1 MSNMGNN
8 MEHNTAKKRRA
19 IELGKDLLILLLCCS
34 ALLLAIRG
42 QLFSSAPR
50 LFGGQ
55 DSRQTGTAEPA
66 VGVQADAACPL
77 RLAVNLTG
85 ANGETARL
93 GLQDDAACQAL
104 FQQLAAPLAEALSAA
119 DAPEQISRQQWEQAL
134 SAAPGVV
141 LDFQSPM
148 PLPVLVHWLAGED
161 AGLTAQT
168 RRLALYVQGDGLA
181 LCWRDE
187 SSGDYFRARAQGVN
201 TRALTD
207 ALSGLAPNGAQ
218 FAFENP
224 DYDRLDPDTLIL
236 PQTTSMPVYSVSD
249 PMGDGRDSLETLMG
263 YLNISADASNFY
275 SAGSEQVA
283 RSESDSLRLS
293 QSGFAIYEAGEA
305 RSGRFP
311 VPVRGDQTTLADW
324 VEACRRL
331 AAATAGLQCGQARLY
346 LSGITQGEDSLEVCF
361 DYSLSGAPVQLS
373 SGHAA
378 RFWVSQG
385 QIVKFELSFRSY
397 AKQESTAALLP
408 PRQAAAALAAEH
420 PGHELLLVYGDTG
433 SDAVSADWA
442 AAGITAQKEG

>member
-1 MSNMGNN
+1 MN
-8 MEHNTAKKRRA
+8 NTAKKRLA
-19 IELGKDLLILLLCCS
+19 IELGKDLLILLLCCT
-34 ALLLAIRG
+34 AVLLAMRG

-55 DSRQTGTAEPA
+55 DTRQTGTVEP
-66 VGVQADAACPL
+66 VSGIQADAACPL
-77 RLAVNLTG
+77 RIAVSLPSTG
-85 ANGETARL
+85 GELARL
-93 GLQDDAACQAL
+93 GLQYDPAACQAL

-119 DAPEQISRQQWEQAL
+119 GTPEQVSRQQWEQAL

-161 AGLTAQT
+161 AGLTTQA
-168 RRLALYVQGDGLA
+168 RRLALYFHA
-181 LCWRDE
+181 
-187 SSGDYFRARAQGVN
+187 SAQGVDA
-201 TRALTD
+201 RALTD
-207 ALSGLAPNGAQ
+207 ALSTLTPNGSQ

-224 DYDRLDPDTLIL
+224 DYDRLDPDTLLL
-236 PQTTSMPVYSVSD
+236 PQTASMPVYAVSD

-263 YLNISADASNFY
+263 YLNISADASSFY

-293 QSGFAIYEAGEA
+293 QSGFATYEAGEA

-311 VPVRGDQTTLADW
+311 VPVRGDQITLADA
-324 VEACRRL
+324 VDACRRL
-331 AAATAGLQCGQARLY
+331 AAATVGSHCGQARLY
-346 LSGITQGEDSLEVCF
+346 LSGVTQQEDGLEVCF

-397 AKQESTAALLP
+397 AKQEGTAALLP
-408 PRQAAAALAAEH
+408 TRQAAAALAVEH
-420 PGHELLLVYGDTG
+420 PGHELLLVYRDAGGDT
-433 SDAVSADWA
+433 ASADWA
-442 AAGITAQKEG
+442 AAGTSSQEEG

>member
-1 MSNMGNN
+1 MN
-8 MEHNTAKKRRA
+8 NTAKKRLA
-19 IELGKDLLILLLCCS
+19 IELGKDLLILLLCCT
-34 ALLLAIRG
+34 AVLLAMRG
-42 QLFSSAPR
+42 QLFASAPR

-55 DSRQTGTAEPA
+55 DTRQTGTVEP
-66 VGVQADAACPL
+66 VSGIQADAACPL
-77 RLAVNLTG
+77 RIAVSLPGSGGTP
-85 ANGETARL
+85 ARL
-93 GLQDDAACQAL
+93 GLQYDPAACQAL
-104 FQQLAAPLAEALSAA
+104 FQQLAAPLAE
-119 DAPEQISRQQWEQAL
+119 AL

-161 AGLTAQT
+161 AGLTAKA

-224 DYDRLDPDTLIL
+224 DSDCLDPDTLIM

-249 PMGDGRDSLETLMG
+249 PMGDGRNSLETLMG

-275 SAGSEQVA
+275 PAGSEQVA

-311 VPVRGDQTTLADW
+311 VPVRGDQTILADG

-346 LSGITQGEDSLEVCF
+346 LSGVTQGEDSLEVCF

-442 AAGITAQKEG
+442 AAGIAAQKEG

>member
-1 MSNMGNN
+1 MN
-8 MEHNTAKKRRA
+8 NTAKKRLA
-19 IELGKDLLILLLCCS
+19 IELGKDLLILLLCCT
-34 ALLLAIRG
+34 AVLLAMRG
-42 QLFSSAPR
+42 QLFASAPR

-55 DSRQTGTAEPA
+55 DTRQTGTVEP
-66 VGVQADAACPL
+66 VSGIQADAACPL
-77 RLAVNLTG
+77 RIAVSLPGSGGTP
-85 ANGETARL
+85 ARL
-93 GLQDDAACQAL
+93 GLQYDPAACQAL

-119 DAPEQISRQQWEQAL
+119 GTPEQVSRQQWEQAL

-161 AGLTAQT
+161 AGLTAQA

-187 SSGDYFRARAQGVN
+187 TSGAYFHASAQGVDAG
-201 TRALTD
+201 ALTD
-207 ALSGLAPNGAQ
+207 ALSTLTPNGSQ

-224 DYDRLDPDTLIL
+224 DYDRLDPDTLLL
-236 PQTTSMPVYSVSD
+236 PQTASMPVYAVSD

-263 YLNISADASNFY
+263 YLNISADASSFY

-293 QSGFAIYEAGEA
+293 QSGFATYEAGEA

-311 VPVRGDQTTLADW
+311 VPVRGDQITLADA
-324 VEACRRL
+324 VDACRRL
-331 AAATAGLQCGQARLY
+331 AAATVGSHCGQARLY
-346 LSGITQGEDSLEVCF
+346 LSGVTQQEDGLEVCF

-373 SGHAA
+373 SGRAA

-397 AKQESTAALLP
+397 AKQAGTAALLP
-408 PRQAAAALAAEH
+408 TRQAAAALAVEH
-420 PGHELLLVYGDTG
+420 PGHELLLVYRDAGGDT
-433 SDAVSADWA
+433 ASADWA
-442 AAGITAQKEG
+442 AAGTSSQEEG